1 MGFVRYLVSGA
12 IQSRGVRRAEWRWL
26 RCPQGYVVGYR
37 DAAAVRAGTGTKCA
51 RFRGGITKSAGV
63 AFLRIVPISL
73 L

>member
-1 MGFVRYLVSGA
+1 M
-12 IQSRGVRRAEWRWL
+12 
-26 RCPQGYVVGYR
+26 VGYR

-73 L
+73 LQFIVDVQWVVGSS